1 MEKVKILTN
10 CPSCNSLLIR
20 VNNQLFCKNANCDE
34 QSIKKI
40 VNYAKVLKIKG
51 LGEKTIEKLGIRSI
65 NEIYSLSYED
75 VCSTIGEKLTNKLF
89 EEIEKAKSIPFSMFL
104 AAAGIPL
111 IGQTV
116 ANKLSFVNDADE
128 ITYQLCKDVGIG
140 DKAAQNLLD
149 WLDEEYYVNLIDLP
163 IEFTKHKEDNS
174 SIAIKICITGK
185 LPGFTKADFASSLV
199 KAGHNVVVEN
209 DVNKDIQYLICE
221 TRKNSI
227 KEQKALKLNIPILSL
242 KEFLEKINE

>member
-1 MEKVKILTN
+1 MEKVKVPTN

-51 LGEKTIEKLGIRSI
+51 LGEKTVEKLGLTSI
-65 NEIYSLSYED
+65 SDIYSDSFDWELI
-75 VCSTIGEKLTNKLF
+75 IGSKLAQKLEK
-89 EEIEKAKSIPFSMFL
+89 EIEATLSIPFYKFL
-104 AAAGIPL
+104 AAVGIPL
-111 IGQTV
+111 VGQAV
-116 ANKLSFVNDADE
+116 ASKLSFVSDPDE
-128 ITYQLCKDVGIG
+128 INYGVCKNAGIG
-140 DKAAQNLLD
+140 DKATQNILN
-149 WLDEEYYVNLIDLP
+149 WLDEEYYTELINLP
-163 IEFTKHKEDNS
+163 IEFTKGETLDS
-174 SIAIKICITGK
+174 SKAIKICITGK
-185 LPGFTKADFASSLV
+185 LPGFTKSDFSNSLV